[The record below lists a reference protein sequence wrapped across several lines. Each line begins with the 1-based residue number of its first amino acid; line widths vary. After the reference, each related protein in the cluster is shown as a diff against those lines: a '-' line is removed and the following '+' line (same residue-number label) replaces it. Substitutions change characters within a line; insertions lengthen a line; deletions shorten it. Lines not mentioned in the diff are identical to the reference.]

1 MFRAYFGPTG
11 MGPLHPFEK
20 DRSPFREFATLDE
33 ALLWS
38 CSIVRRGRS
47 VLAIEG
53 DGGTQLDQNE
63 IAASIQQA
71 NGFGRMPVI

>member
-1 MFRAYFGPTG
+1 MYRAYFGPAG
-11 MGPLHPFEK
+11 VGPLGPFEK

-38 CSIVRRGRS
+38 YSIIRRGRS

-53 DGGTQLDQNE
+53 DDGTQLGQSE
-63 IAASIQQA
+63 IAASIHQA
-71 NGFGRMPVI
+71 NSFGRMPVK

>member
-1 MFRAYFGPTG
+1 MYRAYFGPAG
-11 MGPLHPFEK
+11 AGPLGSFEK

-38 CSIVRRGRS
+38 CSVVRRGRS

-53 DGGTQLDQNE
+53 DDGTQLEQSE
-63 IAASIQQA
+63 IAASMQHVNA
-71 NGFGRMPVI
+71 RMPAI